1 MTTPRRVPRHQ
12 RLDAAP
18 VLVGTYTP
26 GTSVI
31 HRLPAGAKIFV
42 VIGFSLVV
50 GCVRT
55 VPIAIGALVVAIILW
70 ASAALS
76 WRTLMGLWP
85 LVFVVGPMAG
95 YHVWRGNPMLAF
107 MMPAGLIG
115 VVIVATVVSRT
126 TSTTDI
132 TDLVTRASARVIG
145 VRAATI
151 VALTISLTLRMIPV
165 LLELIAQTRSAVTA
179 RGATPTPSRV
189 FLPVVL
195 RATKFALDTA
205 DALDARGALDEDD
218 PSPMCR

>member
-18 VLVGTYTP
+18 VLVGTYSP

-95 YHVWRGNPMLAF
+95 YHVARQPNVGVHDACWFDRCCHGGNC
-107 MMPAGLIG
+107 
-115 VVIVATVVSRT
+115 R
-126 TSTTDI
+126 
-132 TDLVTRASARVIG
+132 VTHHQHNRHH
-145 VRAATI
+145 
-151 VALTISLTLRMIPV
+151 
-165 LLELIAQTRSAVTA
+165 
-179 RGATPTPSRV
+179 
-189 FLPVVL
+189 
-195 RATKFALDTA
+195 
-205 DALDARGALDEDD
+205 
-218 PSPMCR
+218 